1 MKKHIKAERR
11 QYPRIKE
18 DFPLKIAADG
28 YDFITTTRN
37 ISCVGAYCHI
47 EKYIPPFTKIMIR
60 LTLPIMVNRV
70 NKNYTVECKGVVV
83 RTEDENE
90 GGFNVA
96 IFFNEIGEHERQK
109 ISKYIG
115 QLLSQNSS
123 LSKDSC
129 F

>member
-11 QYPRIKE
+11 QFPRIKQ
-18 DFPLKIAADG
+18 DFPLKIAANG

-47 EKYIPPFTKIMIR
+47 EKYIPPFTKIIIR
-60 LTLPIMVNRV
+60 LTLPVTINYV

-96 IFFNEIGEHERQK
+96 IFFNEIRDSERQK
-109 ISKYIG
+109 ISQYIS
-115 QLLSQNSS
+115 QLLSQNPP
-123 LSKDSC
+123 LST
-129 F
+129 

>member
-1 MKKHIKAERR
+1 MKKHLKAERR
-11 QYPRIKE
+11 LYPRIRQ
-18 DFPLKIAADG
+18 DFPLKIAANG

-60 LTLPIMVNRV
+60 LTLPITINRV
-70 NKNYTVECKGVVV
+70 SKNYAIECKGVVV

-96 IFFNEIGEHERQK
+96 IFFNAIGSHERQK
-109 ISKYIG
+109 ISQYIS
-115 QLLSQNSS
+115 QLLSQNSP
-123 LSKDSC
+123 LSKEACS
-129 F
+129 